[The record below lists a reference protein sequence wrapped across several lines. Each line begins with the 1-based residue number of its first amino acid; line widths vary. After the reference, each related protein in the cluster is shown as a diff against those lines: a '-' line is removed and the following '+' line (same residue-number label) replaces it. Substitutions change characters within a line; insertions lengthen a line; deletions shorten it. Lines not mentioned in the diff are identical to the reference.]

1 MLKCNWNKIHSE
13 LYYFLLWPHQG
24 DTRFSRWSRCSTHYK
39 TAWIHSICSQILD
52 LGICPDP
59 FWRTVCCFD
68 IFDWVFLQGKSQC
81 QAHPVIFPGVEEPW
95 KPQRK
100 EKGKD
105 SWLHWLNLSWRE
117 FHVIYTSHLKFYE
130 KKQRIFFLINFQR
143 SYSKDYQF
151 EMVTKGNPKL
161 LLIYD
166 FFFVFFI
173 WFLNKYLIDSID
185 FLGWVNA
192 IFLNALHNKILTFVT
207 GFPLQSFTVLKLLVG
222 CLEVRWNL
230 KSIHQ

>member
-1 MLKCNWNKIHSE
+1 MTTPGGYTILKVIPMLKLIIRHLE
-13 LYYFLLWPHQG
+13 YTVFVR
-24 DTRFSRWSRCSTHYK
+24 TR
-39 TAWIHSICSQILD
+39 ILD

-68 IFDWVFLQGKSQC
+68 IFDWVLLQGKSQC
-81 QAHPVIFPGVEEPW
+81 QAHPVIFPGIEEPW

-105 SWLHWLNLSWRE
+105 SWLIFPGESFMLYIQ
-117 FHVIYTSHLKFYE
+117 VIWNSM
-130 KKQRIFFLINFQR
+130 KKNQRIFFLINFQR

-151 EMVTKGNPKL
+151 EMVTKWNPKL

-166 FFFVFFI
+166 LFFFVFFI

-192 IFLNALHNKILTFVT
+192 TFLNALHNKILTFVT